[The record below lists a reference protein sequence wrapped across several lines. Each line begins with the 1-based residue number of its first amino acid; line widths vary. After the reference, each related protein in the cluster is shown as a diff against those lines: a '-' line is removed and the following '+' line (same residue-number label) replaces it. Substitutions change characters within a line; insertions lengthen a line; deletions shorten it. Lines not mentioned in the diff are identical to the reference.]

1 MSEDFRLHIL
11 GCGSAKPTLRHWP
24 SAQMLTFRG
33 RSYLIDCGE
42 GCQWQIQRMGLGFSK
57 IRAIFISH
65 LHGDHCFGLP
75 ALLSTLS
82 LLKRTEPLDVY
93 GPAQLEEFLVPQL
106 EFFRDS
112 IAYEVRLHYVGTDRV
127 ERIFDDGLEVSTLPL
142 EHRVPTCGYLFR
154 EPRPLP
160 HLKRDMVIQ
169 YNIPEYARRKIKEG
183 ADWQTPEG
191 QVIPNAELTSPAEP
205 PRAYAYCS
213 DTRYLPQLAE
223 QVKGV
228 DTIYHEATYI
238 EEHAESAHQRFHST
252 AREAAL
258 IAKAA
263 GANQLVIGHYSSRY
277 KDGEAQLLAE
287 AQAVFPNTILANEGL
302 SIEI

>member
-169 YNIPEYARRKIKEG
+169 YNIPEYARRQIKEG

-191 QVIPNAELTSPAEP
+191 QVIPNAELTSPAEL

-213 DTRYLPQLAE
+213 DTRYLPRLAE

-263 GANQLVIGHYSSRY
+263 GAKQLVIGHYSSRY

-302 SIEI
+302 SVEI

>member
-127 ERIFDDGLEVSTLPL
+127 ERIFDDGLEVSTFPL

-183 ADWQTPEG
+183 ADWETPEG

-263 GANQLVIGHYSSRY
+263 GAKQLVIGHYSSRY

-302 SIEI
+302 SVEI

>member
-127 ERIFDDGLEVSTLPL
+127 ERIFDVGLEVSTLPL

-169 YNIPEYARRKIKEG
+169 YNIPEYARRQIKEG

-213 DTRYLPQLAE
+213 DTRYLPRLAE

-263 GANQLVIGHYSSRY
+263 GAKQLVIGHYSSRY

-302 SIEI
+302 SVEI

>member
-1 MSEDFRLHIL
+1 
-11 GCGSAKPTLRHWP
+11 
-24 SAQMLTFRG
+24 
-33 RSYLIDCGE
+33 
-42 GCQWQIQRMGLGFSK
+42 
-57 IRAIFISH
+57 
-65 LHGDHCFGLP
+65 
-75 ALLSTLS
+75 
-82 LLKRTEPLDVY
+82 
-93 GPAQLEEFLVPQL
+93 VPQL

-169 YNIPEYARRKIKEG
+169 YNIPEYARRQIKEG

-191 QVIPNAELTSPAEP
+191 QVIPNAELTSPAEL

-263 GANQLVIGHYSSRY
+263 GAKQLVIGHYSSRY

-302 SIEI
+302 SVEI

>member
-183 ADWQTPEG
+183 ADWETPEG

-263 GANQLVIGHYSSRY
+263 GAKQLVIGHYSSRY

-302 SIEI
+302 SVEI